1 MPDPS
6 SASAQDAAQTAA
18 RNHSVEELTTV
29 LARQSILDDAGRV
42 FGYELFN
49 RSATAHSAQ
58 SDGTVLFRVLSNA
71 GADALFGKKILFVN
85 CTHASLTGQHLELVH
100 PGQLVLEVPP
110 VAGNSVLDIDAC
122 LVHLIALRQ
131 RGFRLAF
138 DHSALT
144 KPYASWLPLASFLK
158 LDTTQIRPE
167 TIEPFVR
174 YAQKNTQARLI
185 ADKVE
190 TAAQHALLKKLGI
203 GLFQGYWFSQPV
215 IVTAKLVSPAQATI
229 LRLLNLVRKQADA
242 IEIEALLKHDP
253 TLSFNLLRFIN
264 SSGFGLDSEI
274 TSFRH
279 AVMILGLNKLFR
291 WAAMLLSASKAG
303 GTPPAVGNL
312 AVLRGRLMENLVGD
326 LLSKEDADSA
336 FVVGVFSLLDTM
348 LGMPMAE
355 ALESLSLPD
364 TVLDALLRRSGPFAP
379 FLHLAEVCET
389 GSDEDVD
396 AAADALALSSHQVN
410 MAHLE
415 ALVWTETLLGG
426 QG

>member
-1 MPDPS
+1 MQNQS
-6 SASAQDAAQTAA
+6 FASTQDAAQTVIQ
-18 RNHSVEELTTV
+18 NHEVEELTTL
-29 LARQSILDDAGRV
+29 LARQSILDDAGKV

-49 RSATAHSAQ
+49 RSATAHDAQ
-58 SDGTVLFRVLSNA
+58 SDGSVLFRVLSNA
-71 GADALFGKKILFVN
+71 GADVLFGKKILFVN
-85 CTHASLTGQHLELVH
+85 CTHASLSGQHLELVH

-110 VAGNSVLDIDAC
+110 IVGNSVLDINDC
-122 LVHLIALRQ
+122 LAHLIVLRQ
-131 RGFRLAF
+131 RGFSFAF

-144 KPYASWLPLASFLK
+144 KPYTSWLPLASFVK
-158 LDTTQIRPE
+158 LDTTQLKPE

-190 TAAQHALLKKLGI
+190 TAAQHAHLKKLGI
-203 GLFQGYWFSQPV
+203 RLFQGYWFSQPA
-215 IVTAKLVSPAQATI
+215 IVTARLVSPAQATI
-229 LRLLNLVRKQADA
+229 LELINLVRKQADS
-242 IEIEALLKHDP
+242 IEIEALLKRDP

-264 SSGFGLDSEI
+264 SSGFGLNSEI

-291 WAAMLLSASKAG
+291 WATMLLSAAKAG

-326 LLSKEDADSA
+326 LLSKEDADNA

-348 LGMPMAE
+348 LGMPMAQ
-355 ALESLSLPD
+355 ALELLSLPD

-379 FLHLAEVCET
+379 FLYLAEVCET
-389 GSDEDVD
+389 GSNKDVD

-415 ALVWTETLLGG
+415 ALVWTETLLNGHG
-426 QG
+426 